1 MFPHR
6 GALLQ
11 MLQASVLQANV
22 QYVQLGS
29 NTRGQGGC
37 EVNVV
42 RALPGTLATGSTCW
56 VWHDMAHHSDRVQ
69 L

>member
-1 MFPHR
+1 VFPHR

-22 QYVQLGS
+22 QHVQLGSNS

-42 RALPGTLATGSTCW
+42 RALPGYREHLLGVA
-56 VWHDMAHHSDRVQ
+56 
-69 L
+69 

>member
-1 MFPHR
+1 MCFPHR

-22 QYVQLGS
+22 QHVQLGS

-42 RALPGTLATGSTCW
+42 RALPGYREHLLGVA
-56 VWHDMAHHSDRVQ
+56 
-69 L
+69 

>member
-42 RALPGTLATGSTCW
+42 RALPGYREHLLGVA
-56 VWHDMAHHSDRVQ
+56 
-69 L
+69 